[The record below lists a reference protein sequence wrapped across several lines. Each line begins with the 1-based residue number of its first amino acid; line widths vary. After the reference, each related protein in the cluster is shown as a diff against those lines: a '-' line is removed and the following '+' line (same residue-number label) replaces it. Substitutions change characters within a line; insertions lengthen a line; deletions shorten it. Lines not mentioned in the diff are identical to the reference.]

1 MQARL
6 KRSIFFISLGKKMKA
21 ICLLLLVGKLVRVP
35 LPLLWFGTGPTNIHK
50 TVKSANDNLMQDKHQ
65 NYNLLRRHAI
75 DWSL

>member
-6 KRSIFFISLGKKMKA
+6 KRSIFFIPLGKKMKA

-50 TVKSANDNLMQDKHQ
+50 IVKSANDNLMQDKHQ